1 MDIGAC
7 LQLFKSIDALLII
20 GLIISVLVNMYQY
33 FQLRRYQMND
43 SSYKAKWQEVM
54 GLDKPLNV
62 LLWLVLTLWIV
73 IGVPMALYNLFN

>member
-7 LQLFKSIDALLII
+7 LQLFESIDALLII

-33 FQLRRYQMND
+33 FQLKRYQMND